1 MEVVKKFFPKI
12 LSDNETVY
20 FSSINGVIEA
30 VDELSC
36 LQIIKVEDSYRF
48 RLAPS
53 LPKYLPLLIEE
64 ILKFHNLLRIKIDM
78 GKSIKTSSTIVFKIN
93 LDN

>member
-1 MEVVKKFFPKI
+1 MQINKKFFPKI
-12 LSDNETVY
+12 LNDNEAVY
-20 FSSINGVIEA
+20 FSVINGIIES
-30 VDELSC
+30 VDELSS
-36 LQIIKVEDSYRF
+36 LEIVKVENSYRF

-64 ILKFHNLLRIKIDM
+64 LLKFHNLLRIKLDM
-78 GKSIKTSSTIVFKIN
+78 GKSIKTSSTIVFTIN

>member
-1 MEVVKKFFPKI
+1 MEIVKKFFPKI
-12 LSDNETVY
+12 LSDNEAVY

-36 LQIIKVEDSYRF
+36 LEIVKVEDSYRF

-64 ILKFHNLLRIKIDM
+64 ILQFHNLLRIKIDM

-93 LDN
+93 LHT